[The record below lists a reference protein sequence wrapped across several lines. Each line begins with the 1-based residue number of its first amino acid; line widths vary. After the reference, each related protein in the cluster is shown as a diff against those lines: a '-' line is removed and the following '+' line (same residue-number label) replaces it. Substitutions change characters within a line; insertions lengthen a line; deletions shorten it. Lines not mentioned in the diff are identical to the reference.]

1 MKKRIALLLS
11 VILVVLAMPGVSLD
25 ASERIIS
32 DAIKVLQD
40 FGADD
45 LMILSNTESSQ
56 NGDNLVKNPYITV
69 VFNDTSYAFLNEK
82 GVIIRI
88 DTDLIELETY
98 YRANSGFQLEKDK
111 CIISKE
117 KAIAVA
123 NDVLNESEKI
133 INTQLAT
140 VKTNK

>member
-1 MKKRIALLLS
+1 
-11 VILVVLAMPGVSLD
+11 MPGVSLD
-25 ASERIIS
+25 ASERIIL

-111 CIISKE
+111 
-117 KAIAVA
+117 
-123 NDVLNESEKI
+123 
-133 INTQLAT
+133 
-140 VKTNK
+140 